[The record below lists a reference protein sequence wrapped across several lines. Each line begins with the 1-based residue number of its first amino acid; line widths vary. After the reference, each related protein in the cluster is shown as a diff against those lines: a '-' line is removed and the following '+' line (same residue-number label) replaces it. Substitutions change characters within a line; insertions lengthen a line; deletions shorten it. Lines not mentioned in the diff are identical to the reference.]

1 MMPELSTPQSIAFG
15 VLLIIVGASF
25 GYKTWQA
32 LIRGRMLVWH
42 GFLPFTIVS
51 PFLTHLPPGK
61 NSLVKWKE
69 AMWVH
74 VIFGPVFFIVM
85 VLCIGAGI
93 DFVGLP
99 GTQTLNDLLTGNKAG
114 APPAIVFSKRTGYQ
128 FPFIPRASAHFGKL
142 FGGRIGLNDK
152 DKLYDTNGQTEDDRS
167 KNRGY

>member
-1 MMPELSTPQSIAFG
+1 MPELPMPQSIAFG

-25 GYKTWQA
+25 GWKTWNA
-32 LIRGRMLVWH
+32 LIKGRMLVWY

-74 VIFGPVFFIVM
+74 VVFGPIFFCIM
-85 VLCIGAGI
+85 VLSIAAGI
-93 DFVGLP
+93 DFIGFS
-99 GTQTLNDLLTGNKAG
+99 GTQTLNDLLTGNKLG
-114 APPAIVFSKRTGYQ
+114 APPAITFSKTRGYQ

-142 FGGRIGLNDK
+142 FGGKLGLKDK

-167 KNRGY
+167 KQSGY